1 MMIEQTRSSGSPA
14 PLATTAADICR
25 RSTVDLH
32 CLSAVVVAV
41 WWISTRSG
49 RH

>member
-1 MMIEQTRSSGSPA
+1 MMIGSDMKRRVA
-14 PLATTAADICR
+14 GPLATAVDICR
-25 RSTVDLH
+25 RSTVDLD